1 MALLIDGTTLAHY
14 TVIGALG
21 RGGMG
26 VVYKAKDER
35 LDRLVAL
42 KVLNADR
49 VVDSERKNR
58 FMQEARAASALNHP
72 NIVTIYEIDSVGGTD
87 FIAMELVEGST
98 LDQRIADRSLTA
110 PETIGYSLQ
119 IADALVAAHAKG
131 IVHRD
136 LKPSNIMVTPAG
148 VVKVLDFGLAKLT
161 ETKPAAGNVATRT
174 MLTEA
179 GVIMGTAAYMSPE
192 QTEGKYIDAR
202 SDIFSFGAVVYEMAT
217 RRRAFQGDSTA
228 WVLSAV
234 LQGEPAPVESIMPGT
249 PPELV
254 EIIHRCLRKEPDQR
268 FQRMDE
274 VKACLEELKE
284 LTTPVRRQNVWR
296 QSGARTLGRRRA
308 AAIAGTVLALTVI
321 ATVGWFWGPG
331 HNTARTYEKA
341 TQGGS
346 MQGSFL
352 YQAGNST
359 YFMWIT
365 LFGTGMLALSLIF
378 GHGDHEVGDHG
389 ADHDAGH
396 DGNMSVLSLKVFW
409 MFLVG
414 FGAGGYFASN
424 AGSSELV
431 ASLWGL
437 FGGLVMGSIGY
448 VLMNFLY
455 KRQGNSVVRTS
466 SVVGSTGIVGI
477 AILPGRIGEV
487 RCNVDG
493 HDEYFQAQSRIGT
506 PIPVASRVKVVET
519 MGSTLIVEPH
529 NN

>member
-14 TVIGALG
+14 TVIGMIG

-26 VVYKAKDER
+26 VVYKARDER

-42 KVLNADR
+42 KVLHADR
-49 VVDSERKNR
+49 VADSERKNR
-58 FMQEARAASALNHP
+58 FIQEARAASALNHP
-72 NIVTIYEIDSVGGTD
+72 NIVVIYEIDCAGGTD

-98 LDQRIADRSLTA
+98 LDDRIARGLTPA
-110 PETIGYSLQ
+110 ETVGYSLQ

-131 IVHRD
+131 IIHRD
-136 LKPSNIMVTPAG
+136 LKPANIMVTPTG
-148 VVKVLDFGLAKLT
+148 VVKILDFGLAKLA
-161 ETKPAAGNVATRT
+161 ETQPTAGNAATRT

-192 QTEGKYIDAR
+192 QTEGKPIDAR
-202 SDIFSFGAVVYEMAT
+202 SDIFAFGAVVYEMAT
-217 RRRAFQGDSTA
+217 GRRAFQGDSTA
-228 WVLSAV
+228 WILSAI

-249 PPELV
+249 PPGLV
-254 EIIHRCLRKEPDQR
+254 KIIHRCLRKEPQQR

-274 VKACLEELKE
+274 VKTCLEALKE
-284 LTTPVRRQNVWR
+284 ESSPARRQH
-296 QSGARTLGRRRA
+296 GARVLHGPRA
-308 AAIAGTVLALTVI
+308 ARIAATVLALTVI
-321 ATVGWFWGPG
+321 AIVGWFWRQG
-331 HNTARTYEKA
+331 HNTYEKA

-346 MQGSFL
+346 MQGWFL
-352 YQAGNST
+352 LQTVKST
-359 YFMWIT
+359 YFMWIA
-365 LFGTGMLALSLIF
+365 LFGTGMLTVSLMF

-414 FGAGGYFASN
+414 FGAGGFFA
-424 AGSSELV
+424 ADTGSSVLA
-431 ASLWGL
+431 ASLWGI
-437 FGGLVMGSIGY
+437 FGGLLMGSIGY

-466 SVVGSTGIVGI
+466 TVVGTTGIVGI
-477 AILPGRIGEV
+477 AILPGRTGEV

-493 HDEYFQAQSRIGT
+493 HDEYFQAQSRIAT
-506 PIPVASRVKVVET
+506 PIPVASRVKVVEAL
-519 MGSTLIVEPH
+519 GSTLIVEPH